1 MHPVEVL
8 LLPVGWAL
16 RNRRPDE
23 AASVANAPELQTE
36 NHFALTSASF
46 GDGQV
51 IPARH
56 CGKFIGAE
64 ISPPLAWGPLPSGTK
79 GLVLLFE
86 DIDNPAAVPGIHT
99 IAALAPTDGGLPEG
113 ALTAGN
119 PDVTF
124 LRTPRGNAKYLGPR
138 PVPGHGQHRYR
149 FHLYALDTAVNLT
162 EVGDVE
168 HLPSALAGH
177 VLASGTLIGTRTS

>member
-23 AASVANAPELQTE
+23 AASLANAPELQTE
-36 NHFALTSASF
+36 NHVTLTSPSF
-46 GDGQV
+46 AGGQV

-56 CGKFIGAE
+56 CGKFIGAD
-64 ISPPLAWGPLPSGTK
+64 ISPALAWGPLPPATK
-79 GLVLLFE
+79 SLVLLFE

-99 IAALAPTDGGLPEG
+99 IVAFAPAEGGLREG
-113 ALTAGN
+113 ALSAPG
-119 PDVTF
+119 PDVQF
-124 LRTPRGNAKYLGPR
+124 LRTPRGSARYVGPR
-138 PVPGHGQHRYR
+138 PVPGHGPHRYR
-149 FHLYALDTAVNLT
+149 FHLYALDTAVDLA
-162 EVGDVE
+162 EIADAA

-177 VLASGTLIGTRTS
+177 VLASGTLTGTRTS